1 MSNRKNKSSAPWVL
15 AVGAGVVFAASG
27 MGGSGS
33 GVAAEAAPAKPA
45 TTVSTS
51 SPGAVVARAAKDAGF
66 TGNDLVIA
74 IAVAKAESG
83 WRSNARNGNTNDSLD
98 CGLWQIN
105 SVHRQL
111 LKKHDCYDPKANAQ
125 MARALWKQSNGSWS
139 PWVTYQRGKHLQFI
153 SEARTLAAG
162 VR

>member
-1 MSNRKNKSSAPWVL
+1 MSKRDKKPSSAPWVL
-15 AVGAGVVFAASG
+15 AAGAGLVFAASG
-27 MGGSGS
+27 ATGSGS
-33 GVAAEAAPAKPA
+33 GVAAEAATSKPSA
-45 TTVSTS
+45 T
-51 SPGAVVARAAKDAGF
+51 SPGAVVAQAAKDAGF